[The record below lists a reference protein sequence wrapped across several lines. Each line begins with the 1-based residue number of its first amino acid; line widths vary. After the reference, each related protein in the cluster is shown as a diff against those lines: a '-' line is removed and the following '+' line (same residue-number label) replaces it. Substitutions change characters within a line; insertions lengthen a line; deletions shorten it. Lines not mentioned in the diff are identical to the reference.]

1 MKRAWQNF
9 ATQMDHYK
17 AIPIAIGTIE
27 MSLRILSN
35 TIKIIDRMR

>member
-17 AIPIAIGTIE
+17 VSSIEYRWKLTI
-27 MSLRILSN
+27 I
-35 TIKIIDRMR
+35 MR

>member
-17 AIPIAIGTIE
+17 VSSLSDCASQAGIEYRWKLTI
-27 MSLRILSN
+27 I
-35 TIKIIDRMR
+35 MR